1 MIRLSRSAARAEA
14 AAEAFLEE
22 DQITSL
28 SDLHTKLDRTCF
40 PGGFIE
46 VKKDDEMWF
55 LGIAQ
60 LSNSGPKIT
69 HSLVINRVIVYD
81 DDDYVASRQ
90 FFPAP
95 NLVRKGLR
103 GCP

>member
-1 MIRLSRSAARAEA
+1 MTLMADSADSEAVSEGGECCREEEELEA
-14 AAEAFLEE
+14 A
-22 DQITSL
+22 
-28 SDLHTKLDRTCF
+28 LDSYLRCMRVWDADN
-40 PGGFIE
+40 ILNQY
-46 VKKDDEMWF
+46 D
-55 LGIAQ
+55 
-60 LSNSGPKIT
+60 
-69 HSLVINRVIVYD
+69 HNRVIVYD